1 MNRNL
6 ILPGILAIGIIVI
19 SFGSILIRMT
29 AAASVLAIAAWRLGV
44 ASLVIAPIA
53 VGKGALSGIGRQNL
67 FLSAVS
73 GVFLS
78 LHFVFWIASL
88 DYTSIASSV
97 IFVSTSP
104 IFVGLGSRF
113 LLKEPP
119 SRLLIVAIVLAIG
132 GGCVVGWGDV
142 QVGGSALH
150 GDMLAVAGAIM
161 ASGYFLVCRRVRKKL
176 HISGYAL
183 TTYGTAAAILMV
195 VCLLTRTPLGGFPP
209 SDYLWLV
216 LLGLGP
222 QLVGHTTLNWALK
235 YLQAPSVSIV
245 TLGEPIGAT
254 LLAYLFFGESLTPA
268 KGIGGAIILLGIY
281 LSLRTGAETPV

>member
-1 MNRNL
+1 MNRKI
-6 ILPGILAIGIIVI
+6 ILPGVLTIGIIVI
-19 SFGSILIRMT
+19 SFGSILIRMMDT
-29 AAASVLAIAAWRLGV
+29 ASVLAIAAWRLGV

-53 VGKGALSGIGRQNL
+53 AGKGTVAGIGRRNL
-67 FLSAVS
+67 FMSAIS

-78 LHFVFWIASL
+78 LHFAFWIASL

-119 SRLLIVAIVLAIG
+119 SRLLVMAIVLAIG
-132 GGCVVGWGDV
+132 GGCVIGWGDMHI
-142 QVGGSALH
+142 GGSALH
-150 GDMLAVAGAIM
+150 GDLLAVAGAIM
-161 ASGYFLVCRRVRKKL
+161 ASGYFLVGRRIRKEL

-183 TTYGTAAAILMV
+183 TTYGTAALILTI
-195 VCLLTRTPLGGFPP
+195 VCLVTKRPLVGFPP
-209 SDYLWLV
+209 SDYLWLI

-254 LLAYLFFGESLTPA
+254 LLAYIFFGESLTPV

-281 LSLRTGAETPV
+281 LSLCTGGETPV